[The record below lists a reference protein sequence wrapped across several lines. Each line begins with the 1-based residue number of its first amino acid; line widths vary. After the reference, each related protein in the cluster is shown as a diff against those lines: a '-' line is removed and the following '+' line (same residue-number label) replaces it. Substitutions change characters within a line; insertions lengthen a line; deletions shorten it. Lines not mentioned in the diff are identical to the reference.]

1 MVATVA
7 ESVAILATAAAAQPS
22 KSAEICAS
30 VAHWPMRSLIL
41 VAISISL
48 KPAPAP
54 TIRNHSSDRTQTLI
68 QDPVETIRG
77 ESSPQFENVHPKEEG
92 NQESSDWISHKVD
105 QAFSENFAQEGN
117 ASANERDIM
126 RASGRRIVVS
136 TAVSEGC
143 GAGVNCARARFV
155 SSKLGSRAAA
165 SKRTPTGPE

>member
-1 MVATVA
+1 MIPVPVMVATVA

-92 NQESSDWISHKVD
+92 NQEIAAIGSPTKSIKLFQKTLPRKEMHRPM
-105 QAFSENFAQEGN
+105 SET
-117 ASANERDIM
+117 S
-126 RASGRRIVVS
+126 
-136 TAVSEGC
+136 
-143 GAGVNCARARFV
+143 
-155 SSKLGSRAAA
+155 
-165 SKRTPTGPE
+165 